1 MSLREAQGPGDDP
14 PDDARS
20 EERRGRRFE
29 DAITSF
35 LPRIGRMA
43 KVGGWSFDVD
53 SGEGWWTEEVARIH
67 DLDPSTPAS
76 SELGLSFYTAESRP
90 LIERAIQEAIEKGR
104 PYDLELELVSA
115 KGVRKWV
122 WTQGQP
128 VVVGGRVVRV
138 QGTFQDI
145 TDRKRTELALRES
158 QGRLQ
163 MLIDHAPAA
172 LAMFD
177 REMRYLAVSRRW
189 LSDFHLGDQAI
200 LGRSHY
206 DIFPEIPEAWREAH
220 RRGLAGEVMQSEED
234 RFVRQD
240 GTVYWRRWE
249 LRPWHAGDGTVG
261 GIVIF
266 SEDITGRVEAIQALR
281 ESEQRFRLALRNAPV
296 SVAVQDRDLR
306 YVWAYNHRTARPE
319 DVVGRRDADL
329 FSPDQAARLDE
340 LKRKVLEEGAEIHQ
354 QMWLDRPGRRLFLD
368 FYCEPMRDAE
378 GRITGVG
385 TATVDLTPVREAEE
399 ERRRLEAEVAHG
411 QKLESLG
418 ALAGGVSHDMNN
430 VLAAIMAVASM
441 LKEKRQDDADLV
453 KSMDTLLHAAGR
465 GRDLVKG
472 LTDFARKDL
481 PEPQPLELN
490 ELVRKEAALLQ
501 RTTLQKVEVELALA
515 EGLPLVMGDPSAISN
530 ALMNLCVNALDAMPE
545 GGRLRLATRSGAAG
559 MVELAVE
566 DSGHGMPPEVLG
578 RALEPFFTTKP
589 AGKGT
594 GLGLALV
601 YGVMKAHGGRV
612 DLRSAPGQ
620 GTEITLSFPAYRADL
635 PFDAGIALAE
645 EAGVR
650 RLRILLVDDDE
661 LVRGTVPVMLEALGH
676 EVLAAAGGPQALERL
691 EAGYT
696 PDLVI
701 LDLSMPGMD
710 GEETLR
716 RLRLLRPDLPVLLAT
731 GYRDERGDRIL
742 EQGAHVGL
750 ILKPFTLMDLKLK
763 LGQMG

>member
-1 MSLREAQGPGDDP
+1 MREARGPGGGP
-14 PDDARS
+14 TGEARS
-20 EERRGRRFE
+20 EARRGRRFE

-35 LPRIGRMA
+35 LPQIGRMA
-43 KVGGWSFDVD
+43 KVGGWSFEVD

-67 DLDPSTPAS
+67 DLDPSTPTSAA
-76 SELGLSFYTAESRP
+76 LGLNFYTAQSRP

-115 KGVRKWV
+115 TGARKWV

-128 VVVGGRVVRV
+128 VVVGGRVVRI

-145 TDRKRTELALRES
+145 TERKRTELALRES
-158 QGRLQ
+158 QERLQ

-189 LSDFHLGDQAI
+189 LSDFHLGEQVI

-206 DIFPEIPEAWREAH
+206 EIFPEIPEAWREAH
-220 RRGLAGEVMQSEED
+220 RRGLAGEVLHSDED

-249 LRPWHAGDGTVG
+249 LRPWHAADGTVG

-266 SEDITGRVEAIQALR
+266 SEDITERVEALQALR

-306 YVWAYNHRTARPE
+306 YVWAYNQRTARPE
-319 DVVGRRDADL
+319 DMVGRRDVDL
-329 FSPDQAARLDE
+329 FPPDQAARLDE
-340 LKRKVLEEGAEIHQ
+340 LKRRVLEEGAEIHQ

-368 FYCEPMRDAE
+368 FYCEPVRDAE

-441 LKEKRQDDADLV
+441 LREKRPDDPDLV

-481 PEPQPLELN
+481 PEPQPLDLN
-490 ELVRKEAALLQ
+490 EVVRKEAALLQ
-501 RTTLQKVEVELALA
+501 RTTLQKVGVELALA

-545 GGRLRLATRSGAAG
+545 GGRLRLATRSGTGGTA
-559 MVELAVE
+559 ELVVE
-566 DSGHGMPPEVLG
+566 DSGHGMAPEVLA

-612 DLRSAPGQ
+612 DLRSTPGQ
-620 GTEITLSFPAYRADL
+620 GTEITLVFPTYQADL
-635 PFDAGIALAE
+635 PFEVGIPPAD
-645 EAGVR
+645 EARGR

-676 EVLAAAGGPQALERL
+676 EVLATAGGAQALDRL
-691 EAGYT
+691 EAGYV

-716 RLRLLRPDLPVLLAT
+716 RLRVLRPDLPVLLAT

-763 LGQMG
+763 LGQMA

>member
-1 MSLREAQGPGDDP
+1 MRIVREPGEP
-14 PDDARS
+14 PDEARS
-20 EERRGRRFE
+20 GQRRGRRAE

-35 LPRIGRMA
+35 MPRIGRMA

-67 DLDPSTPAS
+67 DLEPETPITAD
-76 SELGLSFYTAESRP
+76 LGLSFYTSESRL
-90 LIERAIQEAIEKGR
+90 LIEQAIQEAIAKGR

-115 KGVRKWV
+115 KGIRKWV
-122 WTQGQP
+122 RTQGQP

-145 TDRKRTELALRES
+145 TERKRTELALRES
-158 QGRLQ
+158 QERLQ

-177 REMRYLAVSRRW
+177 LEMRYLAVSRRW
-189 LSDFHLGDQAI
+189 RSDFGLGDQPL

-206 DIFPEIPEAWREAH
+206 EVFPEIPEAWREAH
-220 RRGLAGEVMQSEED
+220 RRGMAGEVLHAEED
-234 RFVRQD
+234 RFVRRD
-240 GTVYWRRWE
+240 GTVRWRRWD
-249 LRPWHAGDGTVG
+249 LRPWHAADGTVG

-266 SEDITGRVEAIQALR
+266 SEDITERVEASRALR

-306 YVWAYNHRTARPE
+306 YLWAYNQRTVRPME
-319 DVVGRRDADL
+319 IVGRRDADL
-329 FSPDQAARLDE
+329 FSPEQAARLDT
-340 LKRKVLEEGAEIHQ
+340 LKRRVLEEGVEIHD

-368 FYCEPMRDAE
+368 FYCEPVRDAE

-385 TATVDLTPVREAEE
+385 TATVDLTPIREAEE
-399 ERRRLEAEVAHG
+399 ERRRLEAEIAHH

-441 LKEKRQDDADLV
+441 LKEQHPGDPGLL
-453 KSMDTLLHAAGR
+453 KSMDTLLHAAAR

-481 PEPQPLELN
+481 PEPQPLDLN
-490 ELVRKEAALLQ
+490 EVVGKEAALLQ
-501 RTTLQKVEVELALA
+501 RTTLQKVAVDLELA

-530 ALMNLCVNALDAMPE
+530 ALMNLCINALDAMPD
-545 GGRLRLATRSGAAG
+545 GGRLRLATRAGAGGTA
-559 MVELAVE
+559 ELVVR
-566 DSGHGMPPEVLG
+566 DTGHGMPPEVLT
-578 RALEPFFTTKP
+578 RALEPFYTTKP

-612 DLRSAPGQ
+612 DLRSDPGQ
-620 GTEITLSFPAYRADL
+620 GTEITLVFPGYQAEV
-635 PFDAGIALAE
+635 PAGGDIPPE
-645 EAGVR
+645 SEGRGR
-650 RLRILLVDDDE
+650 RLRILLVDDDD

-676 EVLAAAGGPQALERL
+676 EVLVASGGPEALGRL
-691 EAGYT
+691 EAGFR
-696 PDLVI
+696 PDLVL

-710 GEETLR
+710 GEETLK
-716 RLRLLRPDLPVLLAT
+716 RLRVLRPDLPVLLAT
-731 GYRDERGDRIL
+731 GYQDERGDRIL

-750 ILKPFTLMDLKLK
+750 IMKPFTLLDLKLK
-763 LGQMG
+763 LGQMA

>member
-1 MSLREAQGPGDDP
+1 MGLKEAQGPDDAP
-14 PDDARS
+14 SGDARS

-76 SELGLSFYTAESRP
+76 AALGLNFYTAQSRP
-90 LIERAIQEAIEKGR
+90 LIEQAIREAIEKGR

-115 KGVRKWV
+115 TGARKWV

-128 VVVGGRVVRV
+128 VVMGGRVVRI

-145 TDRKRTELALRES
+145 TERKRTELALRES
-158 QGRLQ
+158 QERLQ

-189 LSDFHLGDQAI
+189 LSDFHLGEQAI

-220 RRGLAGEVMQSEED
+220 RRGLAGEILHSEED
-234 RFVRQD
+234 RFIRQD

-249 LRPWHAGDGTVG
+249 LRPWHAADGTVG

-266 SEDITGRVEAIQALR
+266 SEDITERVEALQALR

-306 YVWAYNHRTARPE
+306 YVWAYNQRTARPE
-319 DVVGRRDADL
+319 DMVGRRDADL

-340 LKRKVLEEGAEIHQ
+340 LKRQVLEEGAEIHQ

-368 FYCEPMRDAE
+368 LYCEPVRDAE

-441 LKEKRQDDADLV
+441 LKEKRPDDPDLV

-481 PEPQPLELN
+481 PEPQPLDLN
-490 ELVRKEAALLQ
+490 EVVRKEAALLQ
-501 RTTLQKVEVELALA
+501 RTTLQKVGVELALA
-515 EGLPLVMGDPSAISN
+515 EGLPLVMGDPSAISS

-545 GGRLRLATRSGAAG
+545 GGRLRLATRSGMGGTA
-559 MVELAVE
+559 ELVVE
-566 DSGHGMPPEVLG
+566 DSGHGMAPEVLA

-612 DLRSAPGQ
+612 DLRSTPGQ
-620 GTEITLSFPAYRADL
+620 GTEITLVFPTYQADL
-635 PFDAGIALAE
+635 PFDVGIPPVD
-645 EAGVR
+645 EARGR

-676 EVLAAAGGPQALERL
+676 EVLATAGGAQALERL
-691 EAGYT
+691 EAGYV

-716 RLRLLRPDLPVLLAT
+716 RLRVLRPGLPVLLAT

-763 LGQMG
+763 LGQMA

>member
-1 MSLREAQGPGDDP
+1 MSRRGGQGPGDGSTGE
-14 PDDARS
+14 ARS
-20 EERRGRRFE
+20 LEQRGRRFQ
-29 DAITSF
+29 DAITNF

-53 SGEGWWTEEVARIH
+53 TGEGWWTEEVARIH

-128 VVVGGRVVRV
+128 VVMEGRVVRI

-145 TDRKRTELALRES
+145 TDRKRSELALRES
-158 QGRLQ
+158 QERLQ

-189 LSDFHLGDQAI
+189 LSDFHLGEQAI

-206 DIFPEIPEAWREAH
+206 EIFPEIPEAWREAH
-220 RRGLAGEVMQSEED
+220 RRGLAGEVLHSEED

-249 LRPWHAGDGTVG
+249 LRPWHAADGTVG

-266 SEDITGRVEAIQALR
+266 SEDITGRVEASQALR

-296 SVAVQDRDLR
+296 SVAVQDRDLC
-306 YVWAYNHRTARPE
+306 YVWAYNQRTARAE

-329 FSPDQAARLDE
+329 FSPDQAARLDA
-340 LKRKVLEEGAEIHQ
+340 LKRQVLDEGAEIHQ

-368 FYCEPMRDAE
+368 LYCEPMRDAE

-385 TATVDLTPVREAEE
+385 TATVDLTPIHKAEE

-430 VLAAIMAVASM
+430 VLAAIMAVASL
-441 LKEKRQDDADLV
+441 LKEKRQDDPDLV
-453 KSMDTLLHAAGR
+453 KAMDTLLHAAGR

-472 LTDFARKDL
+472 LTDFARRDL
-481 PEPQPLELN
+481 PEPQPLDLN

-501 RTTLQKVEVELALA
+501 RTTLQKVEVELALT

-530 ALMNLCVNALDAMPE
+530 ALMNLCVNSLDAMPE
-545 GGRLRLATRSGAAG
+545 GGRLRLATRSGAG
-559 MVELAVE
+559 GRVELAVE
-566 DSGHGMPPEVLG
+566 DSGHGMPPEVLA

-589 AGKGT
+589 PGRGT

-612 DLRSAPGQ
+612 DLHSTPGQ
-620 GTEITLSFPAYRADL
+620 GTEITLAFPGYRADL
-635 PFDAGIALAE
+635 PFDTGIPPE
-645 EAGVR
+645 EEVRAR

-676 EVLAAAGGPQALERL
+676 EVLATAGGPQALERL
-691 EAGYT
+691 AAGHA

-710 GEETLR
+710 GEVTLK
-716 RLRLLRPDLPVLLAT
+716 RLRILRPDLPVLLAT

-742 EQGAHVGL
+742 ERDPGVAL
-750 ILKPFTLMDLKLK
+750 ILKPFTLLDLKVK
-763 LGQMG
+763 LGQIG

>member
-1 MSLREAQGPGDDP
+1 MGLKEAQGPDDAP
-14 PDDARS
+14 SGDARS

-76 SELGLSFYTAESRP
+76 AALGLNFYTAQSRP
-90 LIERAIQEAIEKGR
+90 LIEQAIREAIEKGR

-115 KGVRKWV
+115 TGARKWV

-128 VVVGGRVVRV
+128 VVMGGRVVRI

-145 TDRKRTELALRES
+145 TERKRTELALRES
-158 QGRLQ
+158 QERLQ

-189 LSDFHLGDQAI
+189 LSDFHLGEQAI

-220 RRGLAGEVMQSEED
+220 RRGLAGEILHSEED
-234 RFVRQD
+234 RFIRQD

-249 LRPWHAGDGTVG
+249 LRPWHAADGTVG

-266 SEDITGRVEAIQALR
+266 SEDITERVEALQALR

-306 YVWAYNHRTARPE
+306 YVWAYNQRTARPE
-319 DVVGRRDADL
+319 DMVGRRDADL

-340 LKRKVLEEGAEIHQ
+340 LKRQVLEEGAEIHQ

-399 ERRRLEAEVAHG
+399 ERRRLEAEIAHG

-441 LKEKRQDDADLV
+441 LKEKRPDDPDLV

-481 PEPQPLELN
+481 PEPQPLDLN
-490 ELVRKEAALLQ
+490 EVVRKEAALLQ
-501 RTTLQKVEVELALA
+501 RTTLQKVGVELALA
-515 EGLPLVMGDPSAISN
+515 EGLPLVMGDPSAISS

-545 GGRLRLATRSGAAG
+545 GGRLRLATRSGMGGTA
-559 MVELAVE
+559 ELVVE
-566 DSGHGMPPEVLG
+566 DSGHGMAPEVLA

-612 DLRSAPGQ
+612 DLRSTPGQ
-620 GTEITLSFPAYRADL
+620 GTEITLVFPTYQADL
-635 PFDAGIALAE
+635 PFDVGIPPVD
-645 EAGVR
+645 EARGR

-676 EVLAAAGGPQALERL
+676 EVLATAGGAQALERL
-691 EAGYT
+691 EAGYV

-716 RLRLLRPDLPVLLAT
+716 RLRVLRPGLPVLLAT

-763 LGQMG
+763 LGQMA